1 MALWHNWPHRV
12 NSNKQA
18 AERWMDY
25 MWREYQ
31 WIRVVTQAFIIDLWC
46 QKQTLTLYT
55 ATSVTQTQW
64 CPAAD
69 KKNVP
74 MQHWRWGKE
83 EWGVDISPKITFL
96 CGESCFL
103 VVHWVPDLPK
113 LTWQDP
119 PTGAW
124 DNAPRLR
131 QPMAPSPN
139 VPVRVT
145 GVLK

>member
-18 AERWMDY
+18 AEVNALY
-25 MWREYQ
+25 
-31 WIRVVTQAFIIDLWC
+31 VTGISMNTSGDPSLHHWSLVSKADAHFVHCDLSDTNPVMSCCW
-46 QKQTLTLYT
+46 Q
-55 ATSVTQTQW
+55 
-64 CPAAD
+64 
-69 KKNVP
+69 KNVP